1 MLQEYFLGATIINV
15 TAKSYLTLGIL
26 SFAEDY
32 SEIWKT
38 FSYSDS
44 PVKYQKYENLLFQEK
59 LVNYIYY
66 KIYSHMSIL
75 LCRTR
80 GM

>member
-32 SEIWKT
+32 SEI
-38 FSYSDS
+38 
-44 PVKYQKYENLLFQEK
+44 
-59 LVNYIYY
+59 
-66 KIYSHMSIL
+66 
-75 LCRTR
+75 
-80 GM
+80 